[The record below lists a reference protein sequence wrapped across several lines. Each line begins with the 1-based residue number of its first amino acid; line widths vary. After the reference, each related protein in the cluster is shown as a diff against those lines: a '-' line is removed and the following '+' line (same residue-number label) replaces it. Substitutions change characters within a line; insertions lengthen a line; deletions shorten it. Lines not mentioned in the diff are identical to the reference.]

1 MTDETLSRI
10 ERLEARLQDEPDSQ
24 ALREE
29 LLSAFALAGL
39 MNDPRRVRHVAEF
52 VQRFP
57 RAAMA
62 RSPLTHVDSEDC
74 PEGFAMV
81 EREWLRPSGRR
92 YRLAHVAWI

>member
-39 MNDPRRVRHVAEF
+39 MNDPDAFDTLPNSCSVFHAPPWPV
-52 VQRFP
+52 V
-57 RAAMA
+57 
-62 RSPLTHVDSEDC
+62 L
-74 PEGFAMV
+74 
-81 EREWLRPSGRR
+81 
-92 YRLAHVAWI
+92 